1 MMLQRKIVFLGLSLL
16 IITGLNAAD
25 VNKIISKVQDKY
37 DNLKYLTASF
47 KQVETFKLTGSQT
60 ENIGK
65 IYIASGDKYRF
76 ESDDQ
81 VIVTDGKSVWT
92 YNSMSKQLLIDE
104 VRENSGALIPRDLLF
119 KYPQKY
125 FATLLSESEENNK
138 KLYMIRLDPKDQV
151 YGYVKSLKIWVEDD
165 EWLIDKI
172 ESTDIN
178 GNKSL
183 YEITD
188 QDTKSKISEDMFQM
202 LPIEGMDVFD
212 NR

>member
-1 MMLQRKIVFLGLSLL
+1 MSLKKIIFLGLSLF
-16 IITGLNAAD
+16 IITRIFGAD

-37 DNLKYLTASF
+37 DNMKYLTATF
-47 KQVETFKLTGSQT
+47 KQVETFKITGSQT

-65 IYIASGDKYRF
+65 IYIANGNKYRF
-76 ESDDQ
+76 ESEDQ

-92 YNSMSKQLLIDE
+92 YNSISKQLLIDE

-125 FATLLSESEENNK
+125 FATLLSESKENGK
-138 KLYMIRLDPKDQV
+138 KLYLIRLDPKDQV

-165 EWLIDKI
+165 QWLIHKI
-172 ESTDIN
+172 ESTDVN
-178 GNKSL
+178 GNKSV

-188 QDTKSKISEDMFQM
+188 QDTKSKISEDMFKFIPGEDTEVVDM
-202 LPIEGMDVFD
+202 
-212 NR
+212 R

>member
-1 MMLQRKIVFLGLSLL
+1 MSLKKVMFLGLSLL
-16 IITGLNAAD
+16 FMTKLYAAD

-37 DNLKYLTASF
+37 DNMKYLTATF

-65 IYIASGDKYRF
+65 IYIAGGNKYRF
-76 ESDDQ
+76 ESEDQ

-92 YNSMSKQLLIDE
+92 YNSISKQLIIDE

-125 FATLLSESEENNK
+125 YATLLSESKENGK
-138 KLYMIRLDPKDQV
+138 KLYLIRLDPKGQV

-165 EWLIDKI
+165 QWLIHKI
-172 ESTDIN
+172 ESTDVN
-178 GNKSL
+178 GNKSV

-188 QDTKSKISEDMFQM
+188 QDTKSKIGEDMFKFVPGKDTEVVDM
-202 LPIEGMDVFD
+202 
-212 NR
+212 R

>member
-1 MMLQRKIVFLGLSLL
+1 MAVKKTIFLGLVLA
-16 IITGLNAAD
+16 IISEINAAD

-37 DNLKYLTASF
+37 GNIKYLTAMF
-47 KQVETFKLTGSQT
+47 KQVEIFKLTGSQT

-65 IYIASGDKYRF
+65 IYITGGEKYRF
-76 ESDDQ
+76 ESEDQ

-125 FATLLSESEENNK
+125 FATLLSESKENDK
-138 KLYMIRLDPKDQV
+138 KLYLIRLDPRDEV
-151 YGYVKSLKIWVEDD
+151 YGYVKSIKIWVDDD
-165 EWLIDKI
+165 EWLIHKI

-183 YEITD
+183 YEITN
-188 QDTKSKISEDMFQM
+188 QDTKSKISEDMFHFIPGEDTEVVDM
-202 LPIEGMDVFD
+202 
-212 NR
+212 R